1 MDKVLYKILILL
13 FLSGCAAPEW
23 IDTSR
28 GIFGTGE
35 KIVNPN
41 DTNQK
46 KIFSQEEVFE
56 KELNVNL
63 KINLKPIFKKKSFI
77 NNLTNNNG
85 LLNFDSKLKDGK
97 LKKISRY
104 KFKKIKQFEYTQ
116 PELYFTHLGS
126 IIFFDNKGTII
137 NFDQNS
143 KIIWKKNYYTKSDK
157 KNNPILYFAG
167 DNKQLIVTDNLAKY
181 YAINLSNGEL
191 IWEKVNSSPFNSQI
205 KVFKDK
211 FFAIDSENVLR
222 CFSLKDGKELWN
234 YKTDKSFIKSQQKL
248 SLIINN
254 NKVIFINTLGDVS
267 SINIENGKLL
277 WQTPTQSNEIY
288 ESSFSLKNSDI
299 ILDRKG
305 IFFSNNQ
312 NEFYALDE
320 TTGVIMWKQNLNSNL
335 RSTFIENLIFNVT
348 LEGYLVVI
356 DARNGNILRMTN
368 IFERIKR
375 YEKKGLLADRET
387 VMPIGFV
394 VSNENIYISLS
405 NGRIVSVDLLTG
417 KSLEVIKIDSEKIS
431 RPYIFKNEMFVIKDN
446 GIIKLN

>member
-1 MDKVLYKILILL
+1 MNKVFYKLLVIL
-13 FLSGCAAPEW
+13 FLSSCTAPDW

-41 DTNQK
+41 DPNQK
-46 KIFSQEEVFE
+46 KIFDEDEVFE

-63 KINLKPIFKKKSFI
+63 KINLKQNFKKNSFV

-85 LLNFDSKLKDGK
+85 LINFDGK
-97 LKKISRY
+97 LKKVSRY
-104 KFKKIKQFEYTQ
+104 RFKKIKQFEFTQ
-116 PELYFTHLGS
+116 PELYFTELNS

-143 KIIWKKNYYTKSDK
+143 KIVWKKNFYSKSEK

-167 DNKQLIVTDNLAKY
+167 NKKILIVTDNLAKY
-181 YAINLSNGEL
+181 YAINISNGEL
-191 IWEKVNSSPFNSQI
+191 LWERLNSSPFNSQLKI
-205 KVFKDK
+205 FKDK
-211 FFAIDSENVLR
+211 FFAVDSENILR
-222 CFSLKDGKELWN
+222 CFSLENGKELWN

-248 SLIINN
+248 SLVISNN
-254 NKVIFINTLGDVS
+254 RVVFINTLGDVS
-267 SINIENGKLL
+267 SVDIETGKLL

-288 ESSFSLKNSDI
+288 ESSFSLKNSDL
-299 ILDRKG
+299 ILDKKG

-320 TTGVIMWKQNLNSNL
+320 TTGVVLWKQTLNSNL

-348 LEGYLVVI
+348 LEGYLAVL

-375 YEKKGLLADRET
+375 YEQKGILADRTT
-387 VMPIGFV
+387 VLPIGFV
-394 VSNENIYISLS
+394 VSNKKIYISLS
-405 NGRIVSVDLLTG
+405 NGKLVSVDLLTG
-417 KSLEVIKIDSEKIS
+417 KSLDVVKIDGEKIS

-446 GIIKLN
+446 GILKLN

>member
-1 MDKVLYKILILL
+1 MVNKVFYKLLVIL
-13 FLSGCAAPEW
+13 FLSSCTAPDW

-41 DTNQK
+41 DPNQK
-46 KIFSQEEVFE
+46 KIFDEDEVFE

-63 KINLKPIFKKKSFI
+63 KINLKQNFKKNSFV

-85 LLNFDSKLKDGK
+85 LINFDGK
-97 LKKISRY
+97 LKKVSRY
-104 KFKKIKQFEYTQ
+104 RFKKIKQFEFTQ
-116 PELYFTHLGS
+116 PELYFTELNS

-143 KIIWKKNYYTKSDK
+143 KIVWKKNFYSKSEK

-167 DNKQLIVTDNLAKY
+167 NKKILIVTDNLAKY
-181 YAINLSNGEL
+181 YAINISNGEL
-191 IWEKVNSSPFNSQI
+191 LWERLNSSPFNSQLKI
-205 KVFKDK
+205 FKDK
-211 FFAIDSENVLR
+211 FFAVDSENILR
-222 CFSLKDGKELWN
+222 CFSLENGKELWN

-248 SLIINN
+248 SLVISNN
-254 NKVIFINTLGDVS
+254 RVVFINTLGDVS
-267 SINIENGKLL
+267 SVDIETGKLL

-288 ESSFSLKNSDI
+288 ESSFSLKNSDL
-299 ILDRKG
+299 ILDKKG

-320 TTGVIMWKQNLNSNL
+320 TTGVVLWKQTLNSNL

-348 LEGYLVVI
+348 LEGYLAVL

-375 YEKKGLLADRET
+375 YEQKGILADRTT
-387 VMPIGFV
+387 VLPIGFI
-394 VSNENIYISLS
+394 VSNKKIYISLS
-405 NGRIVSVDLLTG
+405 NGKLVSVDLLTG
-417 KSLEVIKIDSEKIS
+417 KSLDVVKIDGEKIS

-446 GIIKLN
+446 GILKLN

>member
-1 MDKVLYKILILL
+1 VNKVFYKLLVIL
-13 FLSGCAAPEW
+13 FLSSCTAPDW

-41 DTNQK
+41 DPNQK
-46 KIFSQEEVFE
+46 KIFDEDEVFE

-63 KINLKPIFKKKSFI
+63 KINLKQNFKKNSFV

-85 LLNFDSKLKDGK
+85 LINFDGK
-97 LKKISRY
+97 LKKVSRY
-104 KFKKIKQFEYTQ
+104 RFKKIKQFEFTQ
-116 PELYFTHLGS
+116 PELYFTELNS

-143 KIIWKKNYYTKSDK
+143 KIVWKKNFYSKSEK

-167 DNKQLIVTDNLAKY
+167 NKKILIVTDNLAKY
-181 YAINLSNGEL
+181 YAINISNGEL
-191 IWEKVNSSPFNSQI
+191 LWERLNSSPFNSQLKI
-205 KVFKDK
+205 FKDK
-211 FFAIDSENVLR
+211 FFAVDSENILR
-222 CFSLKDGKELWN
+222 CFSLENGKELWN

-248 SLIINN
+248 SLVISNN
-254 NKVIFINTLGDVS
+254 RVVFINTLGDVS
-267 SINIENGKLL
+267 SVDIETGKLL

-288 ESSFSLKNSDI
+288 ESSFSLKNSDL
-299 ILDRKG
+299 ILDKKG

-320 TTGVIMWKQNLNSNL
+320 TTGVVLWKQTLNSNL

-348 LEGYLVVI
+348 LEGYLAVL

-375 YEKKGLLADRET
+375 YEQKGLLADRTT
-387 VMPIGFV
+387 VLPIGFI
-394 VSNENIYISLS
+394 VSNKKIYISLS
-405 NGRIVSVDLLTG
+405 NGKLVSVDLLTG
-417 KSLEVIKIDSEKIS
+417 KSLDVVKIDGEKIS

-446 GIIKLN
+446 GILKLN